1 MPELLVA
8 PDNFQRFVRI
18 AKGLGLAAE
27 SLLKVREAN
36 DQLVVTSETIK
47 TGERTRIK
55 NGVRLDLI
63 LDRLP
68 SAASPLLVASS
79 AGATELTHD
88 DSPIRMLEPDAKK
101 SLISD
106 GPDHRQAERLRQ
118 LIIEKNSLY
127 RHKLRPINKTYIFL
141 FRRHEMG
148 HLAREM
154 EDFDE
159 LVEGKEELIAKTRVP
174 SANRYGLQI
183 KPQWRAPRAYPD
195 HEVPKDIPAP
205 NTAQE
210 LTDLTVADGF
220 QVNLFAANPMIAN
233 PINLNWD
240 TRGRAWVSTSTT
252 YPHIKPGHVP
262 NDRIVILEDT
272 DQDGVADKHTVFAEG
287 LTVPHS
293 VMPVEGGAFVCS
305 TTEFLFLEDKDGDDR
320 SESRRVIYSG
330 FGNADVH
337 HMIHG
342 LRWAPWGDLYFTQSI
357 YINTFVETAHGPR
370 RMNGSGIWRF
380 RPDNEKLDAYAVG
393 MVNPWG
399 FAFDYWGQSF
409 GTDGAGG
416 SGPHYVF
423 PGSAF
428 RSAVGVHRVFNGLI
442 PGKPK
447 NTGAECEQH
456 NPGCIAIAPY

>member
-1 MPELLVA
+1 M
-8 PDNFQRFVRI
+8 
-18 AKGLGLAAE
+18 
-27 SLLKVREAN
+27 
-36 DQLVVTSETIK
+36 
-47 TGERTRIK
+47 
-55 NGVRLDLI
+55 RLDLI

-68 SAASPLLVASS
+68 SAASPLLVTSS
-79 AGATELTHD
+79 AADTELSHD

-101 SLISD
+101 SLVFS
-106 GPDHRQAERLRQ
+106 GPDHQQAERLRQ
-118 LIIEKNSLY
+118 LIIAKNSLY

-159 LVEGKEELIAKTRVP
+159 LVEGKEELIAKLRVP
-174 SANRYGLQI
+174 AANRYGLKI
-183 KPQWRAPRAYPD
+183 KPEWRAPRAYPD
-195 HEVPKDIPAP
+195 HEVPKNIPAP
-205 NTAQE
+205 DTASE
-210 LTDLTVADGF
+210 LADLTVADGF

-380 RPDNEKLDAYAVG
+380 RPDNEQLDAYAVG

-423 PGSAF
+423 PRF
-428 RSAVGVHRVFNGLI
+428 RVPLRCRRAPRLQRPDSRQAQEHRCRVYLRRAHATTLA
-442 PGKPK
+442 GKP
-447 NTGAECEQH
+447 GGQ
-456 NPGCIAIAPY
+456 